1 METGSDQDTKRGS
14 DVFLKDAEI
23 GWETVGEGL
32 RRKILCYDE
41 TIMMARVAFEAGAIG
56 TPHRH
61 PHTQCSLVESGVFDI
76 TIAGRTERLSAGDSF
91 VVPSDALHGA
101 VNVEPGILLDVF
113 TPLREDFLPPA

>member
-1 METGSDQDTKRGS
+1 MEQDTKQAAERRS

-32 RRKILCYDE
+32 HRKILCYDE
-41 TIMMARVAFEAGAIG
+41 TVMMVRVAFEVGAVG

-91 VVPSDALHGA
+91 VVPSNALHGA
-101 VNVEPGILLDVF
+101 VNIEPGVLLDVF